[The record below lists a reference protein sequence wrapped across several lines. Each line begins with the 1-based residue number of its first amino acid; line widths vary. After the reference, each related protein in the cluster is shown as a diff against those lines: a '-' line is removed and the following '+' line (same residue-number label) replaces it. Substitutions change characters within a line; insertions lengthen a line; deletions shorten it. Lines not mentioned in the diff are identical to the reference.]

1 MRIPVSNRIHWL
13 LSHVT
18 LSLNNDRVLQ
28 DPSASKSWAY
38 SAAVNS
44 VCSRMFRRI
53 LIFGDFTLFA
63 VNPSFMRVEWIV
75 ALQKAC
81 RVRDRLERATEL
93 YKSVFSEFEQEVLDR
108 HAIQNIMKIYFM
120 VKISRES
127 ETAET
132 FFYLKEAL
140 RLYNEAFVTAWK
152 MLDEDPVGNM
162 ISLAQYMMEAK
173 EPTRHA
179 VTASE
184 VVARIIESG
193 K

>member
-1 MRIPVSNRIHWL
+1 
-13 LSHVT
+13 VT
-18 LSLNNDRVLQ
+18 
-28 DPSASKSWAY
+28 
-38 SAAVNS
+38 
-44 VCSRMFRRI
+44 
-53 LIFGDFTLFA
+53 
-63 VNPSFMRVEWIV
+63 PSFCSQSVIPDSELSV

-93 YKSVFSEFEQEVLDR
+93 YKSVFSEFEQGILDR

-140 RLYNEAFVTAWK
+140 RAYNEAFVTPWK

-179 VTASE
+179 ITASE

>member
-1 MRIPVSNRIHWL
+1 
-13 LSHVT
+13 
-18 LSLNNDRVLQ
+18 
-28 DPSASKSWAY
+28 
-38 SAAVNS
+38 
-44 VCSRMFRRI
+44 
-53 LIFGDFTLFA
+53 
-63 VNPSFMRVEWIV
+63 
-75 ALQKAC
+75 LQKAC

-93 YKSVFSEFEQEVLDR
+93 YKSVFSEFEQGVLDR

-132 FFYLKEAL
+132 FFYLKEAF
-140 RLYNEAFVTAWK
+140 RVYNESFLTAWK

-179 VTASE
+179 VTPSE
-184 VVARIIESG
+184 VVARILESG

>member
-1 MRIPVSNRIHWL
+1 MRR
-13 LSHVT
+13 
-18 LSLNNDRVLQ
+18 
-28 DPSASKSWAY
+28 SAP
-38 SAAVNS
+38 
-44 VCSRMFRRI
+44 RMFCCICI
-53 LIFGDFTLFA
+53 LGDFTLFA
-63 VNPSFMRVEWIV
+63 FEPSFVGIELGV

-93 YKSVFSEFEQEVLDR
+93 YKSVFSDFEHGVLDR
-108 HAIQNIMKIYFM
+108 CAIQNIMKIYFM

-132 FFYLKEAL
+132 FFYLKEAT
-140 RLYNEAFVTAWK
+140 RVYNESFLTAWK

-179 VTASE
+179 VTPSE